1 MNYLTSSVGKKYL
14 MALSGFVLV
23 LFVIGHLLGNLQVF
37 MGPEPINR
45 YSLFLQSLGEL
56 LWVARIG
63 LLVMIALHIWTA
75 VSLTLENRAAR
86 PIDYMEK
93 NYKKASYASRTM
105 AMSGLIV
112 LAFIIY
118 HLMQFTF
125 MVTHPIYRDLK
136 DPLGRHD
143 VYSMIILGFRQPL
156 IAAGYIVGVFLLC
169 LHLSHGISSMFQ
181 SLGLNNNAW
190 RKWLSQGGQFL
201 GWLIFVGYITIPIA
215 VQVGILHLPSW
226 VTVR

>member
-190 RKWLSQGGQFL
+190 RKRLSKGGQFL
-201 GWLIFVGYITIPIA
+201 GWLIFVGYVTIPIA